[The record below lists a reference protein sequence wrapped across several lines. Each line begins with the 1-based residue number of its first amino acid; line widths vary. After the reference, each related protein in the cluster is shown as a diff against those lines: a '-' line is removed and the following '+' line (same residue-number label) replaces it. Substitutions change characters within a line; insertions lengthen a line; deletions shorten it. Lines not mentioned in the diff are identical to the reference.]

1 MSSRDVNEWS
11 RKLAVDSSIEWIDNL
26 IAVHERG
33 VADLKRY
40 RERFIEATQKKDS
53 LATPVNVLSWT
64 VNEVQNIQ
72 RNLRLD
78 MVANHAAALALTEK
92 KD

>member
-1 MSSRDVNEWS
+1 
-11 RKLAVDSSIEWIDNL
+11 VDRQL
-26 IAVHERG
+26 IAVNDRG

-40 RERFIEATQKKDS
+40 HERFIEATQKKDS

-78 MVANHAAALALTEK
+78 AEASLAELV
-92 KD
+92 DQRGQVNPAFQL